1 MKLKFL
7 RTIKMKNILAK
18 GKALVAR
25 VKPHRNEDNFDWAL
39 PEQKGTVK

>member
-1 MKLKFL
+1 
-7 RTIKMKNILAK
+7 MKNKFSATAE
-18 GKALVAR
+18 ALVAR